1 MPTHHMLEH
10 EEHSLSNTSERNHC
24 PLIRIHAKKLQ
35 EQVNSFLIDFDF
47 NISRDEILPK
57 CSTLMLLRCTH
68 EEVEDTDDRDQDQDF
83 HHLLWY
89 DKKMDPCDKHRPNFF
104 IICSSL
110 MKRANLIKMD
120 QQSS

>member
-10 EEHSLSNTSERNHC
+10 EEHSPSNTSERNHC
-24 PLIRIHAKKLQ
+24 PLIRIRAKKLQ

-68 EEVEDTDDRDQDQDF
+68 EEVEDTVDRDQDQGF
-83 HHLLWY
+83 HHLL
-89 DKKMDPCDKHRPNFF
+89 
-104 IICSSL
+104 
-110 MKRANLIKMD
+110 
-120 QQSS
+120 